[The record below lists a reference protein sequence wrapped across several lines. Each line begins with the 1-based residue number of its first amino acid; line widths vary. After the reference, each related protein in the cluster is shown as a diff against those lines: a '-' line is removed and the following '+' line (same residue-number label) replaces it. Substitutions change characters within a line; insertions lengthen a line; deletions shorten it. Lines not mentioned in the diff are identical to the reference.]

1 MKRMEKKALFVTL
14 HEENSLKKKY
24 MESVAMESTNP
35 CFQFSIVSVNV
46 ASFFFSPKILLVFR
60 NAATRRS
67 CAGSIGSGITR

>member
-1 MKRMEKKALFVTL
+1 
-14 HEENSLKKKY
+14 
-24 MESVAMESTNP
+24 MESTNP
-35 CFQFSIVSVNV
+35 CFQFGIVSISVNV